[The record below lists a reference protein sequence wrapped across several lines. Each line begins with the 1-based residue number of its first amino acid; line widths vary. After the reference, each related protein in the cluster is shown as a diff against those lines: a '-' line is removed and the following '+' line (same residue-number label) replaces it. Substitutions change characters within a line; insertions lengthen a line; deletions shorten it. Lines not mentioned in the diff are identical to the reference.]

1 MVRELARPDQRGPG
15 APEHGGGSIGPRTAG
30 AQPSARPGRRR
41 PRPVVWLQTHAEAA
55 DGLIALAL
63 VVLGLVGLVVDT
75 KSTTRTTP
83 VHAADALA
91 VVLIIGQ
98 AAPLV
103 WRRRYAVEVLAASTA
118 AIVTYQIIGY
128 ADTPATLATLIAAY
142 SVGAHVTRRRALWS
156 AGALLVTLTT
166 LNAVGVYINR
176 PNASVWDAIGNWI
189 IFGTAFILGDNMRR
203 RRQRIADLEDRAA
216 ALERERGLEADR
228 AVGRERARIAR
239 ELHDIVAHA
248 LSIMVVQSGAARRV
262 LATQPALATE
272 ALVNVEATGREAL
285 VEMRRLL
292 GVLRAE
298 DDTTQLAPQPSLHR
312 LDELIASSELLVTL
326 SVEGDPQPISPAVEL
341 SAYRIVQE
349 ALTNVRKH
357 AGPATTEVHVQY
369 RPDVIVLAVLDDGR
383 GASAALHA
391 AATTTGHGLMGM
403 RERVSLCGG
412 QLRVGPRPGG
422 GWSVHAELPYATTS

>member
-1 MVRELARPDQRGPG
+1 
-15 APEHGGGSIGPRTAG
+15 
-30 AQPSARPGRRR
+30 
-41 PRPVVWLQTHAEAA
+41 
-55 DGLIALAL
+55 
-63 VVLGLVGLVVDT
+63 
-75 KSTTRTTP
+75 
-83 VHAADALA
+83 
-91 VVLIIGQ
+91 
-98 AAPLV
+98 
-103 WRRRYAVEVLAASTA
+103 
-118 AIVTYQIIGY
+118 
-128 ADTPATLATLIAAY
+128 
-142 SVGAHVTRRRALWS
+142 
-156 AGALLVTLTT
+156 
-166 LNAVGVYINR
+166 
-176 PNASVWDAIGNWI
+176 
-189 IFGTAFILGDNMRR
+189 MRR

-228 AVGRERARIAR
+228 AVGLERARIAR

-292 GVLRAE
+292 GVLRSE
-298 DDTTQLAPQPSLHR
+298 GDTTQLAPQPSLHR
-312 LDELIASSELLVTL
+312 LDELVASSELLVSL

-391 AATTTGHGLMGM
+391 AAATTGHGLMGM

-422 GWSVHAELPYATTS
+422 GWSVHAELPYATPS